1 VRRLGPAAA
10 IGALVLALA
19 TTAVAQKRDSAGDLG
34 EKQHDLQRTQK
45 RLGEE
50 RAKAAE
56 ARKRE
61 AGLLAELE
69 TIDRRLGEKRKQVAA
84 LDGRIQKAQS
94 DVAQLKGDIG
104 RLQGQRVGQ
113 EDALA
118 RRLRALYKLQ
128 HQGGV
133 LPLLL
138 AGDDPLVRATQ
149 LRHLTTLATV
159 DARLIRE
166 YRVTSEGLA
175 ERKARL
181 ETRQKELAGLRAEAD
196 AERANADREAAKRMA
211 LLARVKD
218 ERAYHDR
225 MVGELSEAARGLEAF
240 IRDLHE
246 KQRRM
251 ARVPP
256 PARPR
261 PAPLPDAVPGVG
273 FAALRGRMVWP
284 AEGKVV
290 GEFGPQINPR
300 FGTKTFRS
308 GIDIDV
314 AEGTSIAAVFP
325 GRVLYTGW
333 FRGYGN
339 LIIVDHG
346 GDYYTLYAHAAEIRV
361 KEGDEVKQGQT
372 IGTVGD
378 TGSLQGPRLYFEVRH
393 AGKPQDPTEWLRPR
407 ARAEVR

>member
-1 VRRLGPAAA
+1 MTRFALAASIGLCVLAAAGPAP
-10 IGALVLALA
+10 G
-19 TTAVAQKRDSAGDLG
+19 QKNDKTSEHLGQKQRDLR
-34 EKQHDLQRTQK
+34 ETQK

-50 RAKAAE
+50 RAKAAD

-61 AGLLAELE
+61 ASLLAELE
-69 TIDRRLGEKRKQVAA
+69 TIDRRLADKRKQVAS

-94 DVAQLKGDIG
+94 DIASLQGDIARLEG
-104 RLQGQRVGQ
+104 RRTGQ
-113 EDALA
+113 EGALE

-128 HQGGV
+128 AQGGV
-133 LPLLL
+133 LPLLFS
-138 AGDDPLVRATQ
+138 GDDPVAQATL

-166 YRVTSEGLA
+166 YRVTSEGLG

-181 ETRQKELAGLRAEAD
+181 EARQKELGVLRAEAE
-196 AERANADREAAKRMA
+196 AERADADREVAKRLA

-225 MVGELSEAARGLEAF
+225 MVGELSEAARRLEAF
-240 IRDLHE
+240 IRDLQE
-246 KQRRM
+246 KQRRL
-251 ARVPP
+251 ARARP
-256 PARPR
+256 PARSRTTP
-261 PAPLPDAVPGVG
+261 PADSVPGTG
-273 FAALRGRMVWP
+273 FGALRGRLLWP

-290 GEFGPQINPR
+290 GEYGTQINPR
-300 FGTKTFRS
+300 FGTKTFRN

-314 AEGTSIAAVFP
+314 AEGTNIVAVY
-325 GRVLYTGW
+325 GGHVLYTGW

-346 GDYYTLYAHAAEIRV
+346 GDYYTLYAHAAEVNV
-361 KEGDEVKQGQT
+361 KEGDEVKQGQV
-372 IGTVGD
+372 IGKVGD

-393 AGKPQDPTEWLRPR
+393 EGKPQNPAQWLQPR
-407 ARAEVR
+407 G